1 MSFKVS
7 RPHLTEIRDKNKVAI
22 LGMLRSGA
30 AISRPDI
37 AESLNLSLMSVS
49 RLVKELV
56 TEGICRSDGDINSNR
71 MLGRRPSFVSLNTDY
86 GWVVA
91 VCLSAFSKE
100 ISIIDIAGNKRYGAS
115 IPEDESKTPEGA
127 AHFIG
132 KTVKSFLSMNQNTA
146 GELLGCAVV
155 VAGQFDVKSGVLLS
169 APLLNWSG
177 INIQKLIEEELPCE
191 VVVDNIA
198 NALCISHVDN
208 IQIRTAQTPNI
219 MLVHVAAGMGA
230 SLFVNNQ
237 LVRRGGD
244 EGWTGQIKIQS
255 SKCKPGQ
262 KLSLAEVV
270 SGRALIDNLAKHKNF
285 EIDKGKDFASNFKR
299 AIDETNSGNKDFS
312 EVFGNA
318 GATLGKNLFVL
329 SAGSQPDFLVLAGPA
344 FNATSYEKG
353 VCEGFGQESLD
364 ANQRWTSIQ
373 VSRHSYLDA
382 AESMAL
388 RKFFFRVQNSST
400 LQTSQQS
407 IR

>member
-1 MSFKVS
+1 MSFKIN

-30 AISRPDI
+30 AISRPEI

-56 TEGICRSDGDINSNR
+56 NEGICRSDGERSSNR
-71 MLGRRPSFVSLNTDY
+71 MLGRRPSFVSLNTDH

-91 VCLSAFSKE
+91 VCLSAFSKA
-100 ISIIDIAGNKRYGAS
+100 ISIIDIAGNKQFEAS
-115 IPEDESKTPEGA
+115 IPEDNSKTPEVA
-127 AHFIG
+127 ARFIA
-132 KTVKSFLSMNQNTA
+132 KTVQSFLTTHQSTA
-146 GELLGCAVV
+146 GKLLGCAVV
-155 VAGQFDVKSGVLLS
+155 VAGQFDIKSGVLLS

-177 INIQKLIEEELPCE
+177 VNIQKLIEEELPCE

-208 IQIRTAQTPNI
+208 IQIRTAKTPNI
-219 MLVHVAAGMGA
+219 LLVHVAAGMGA
-230 SLFVNNQ
+230 SLFINNQ

-244 EGWTGQIKIQS
+244 EGWIGHLKIQS
-255 SKCKPGQ
+255 SKRKPDE
-262 KLSLAEVV
+262 KLSLSEVV

-285 EIDKGKDFASNFKR
+285 EIDQGTDFASNFKR
-299 AIDETNSGNKDFS
+299 AIDETNSGNKGFS
-312 EVFGNA
+312 EVFEDA
-318 GATLGKNLFVL
+318 GKTLGENLFVL
-329 SAGSQPDFLVLAGPA
+329 SASSQPDFLVLAGPA
-344 FNATSYEKG
+344 FNTTPFEESVRKG
-353 VCEGFGQESLD
+353 FEQASED

-388 RKFFFRVQNSST
+388 RKYFCRVQKSSS
-400 LQTSQQS
+400 L
-407 IR
+407 